1 MPPETV
7 IDHHIDEE
15 GRSRETDRVI
25 AELAEGQHGRV
36 ARRQLRALGIGRGA
50 IDRRLERM
58 RLRPT
63 RYRGVYAV
71 GHRIRSRKA
80 TWMEAV
86 LAAGP
91 DACLSHRA
99 AGAHWGVLRSG
110 RVEVTVPR
118 TLRSR
123 QGFRVHEAVLRPD
136 EVTVLDGIP
145 VTTVPRTLFDLAA
158 TETRHDL
165 ERAVHEADYLRLHD
179 PLSLTDLL
187 SRYPGRRGTRAIK
200 AVVAARD
207 RETNVSREEFV
218 DRFLS
223 LVAKTGLPDP
233 DTNVWMTVAGKSHEV
248 DCVWREHTL
257 MVELDGW
264 GAHGTRRAFQRD
276 RARDRLLTREGWRVI
291 RVTWDQLCDEPEA
304 IAADLAALMSYS
316 A

>member
-1 MPPETV
+1 M
-7 IDHHIDEE
+7 
-15 GRSRETDRVI
+15 I

-36 ARRQLRALGIGRGA
+36 ARRQLRALGIGKGA
-50 IDRRLERM
+50 IDRRLQRR

-99 AGAHWGVLRSG
+99 AAAHWGILRSS

-118 TLRSR
+118 TLNPRKDL
-123 QGFRVHEAVLRPD
+123 RVHEAVLQPD

-158 TETRHDL
+158 TESRHDL

-179 PLSLTDLL
+179 PLSLSDLIT
-187 SRYPGRRGTRAIK
+187 RYPGHRGNRSIRAIVK
-200 AVVAARD
+200 ARESD
-207 RETNVSREEFV
+207 RNVSREEFV
-218 DRFLS
+218 DRFLT
-223 LVAKTGLPDP
+223 LMATVGLTKPEA
-233 DTNVWMTVAGKSHEV
+233 NVWMTVAGRRFEV
-248 DCVWREHTL
+248 DCVWRERKL

-264 GAHGTRRAFQRD
+264 AAHGTKRAYERD
-276 RARDRLLTREGWRVI
+276 RARDRFLVRHGWRVI
-291 RVTWDQLCDEPEA
+291 RITWDQLRDDPRGVAED
-304 IAADLAALMSYS
+304 IAALLYS